1 MMDDDDDK
9 LSTKSVKL
17 PVFSGDHKHF
27 QTWWFRFSAF
37 ATVWKFKQAVGQTED
52 PDLPASEAAALNSDA
67 NVAEKQKM
75 GKKRNA
81 IAFANLT
88 TALDSPS
95 LIGIFDESPNNRM
108 AIRIGM

>member
-27 QTWWFRFSAF
+27 QTCWFRVSAF

-52 PDLPASEAAALNSDA
+52 PDLPASEGAALNTDV
-67 NVAEKQKM
+67 NIAEKQKM
-75 GKKRNA
+75 AKKRNA

-88 TALDSPS
+88 TVLDSPS
-95 LIGIFDESPNNRM
+95 LIGILMRSQTTELPS
-108 AIRIGM
+108 

>member
-17 PVFSGDHKHF
+17 PVFSGDHKPF

-52 PDLPASEAAALNSDA
+52 PDLPASEGAALNTDA
-67 NVAEKQKM
+67 NIAEKQKWQR
-75 GKKRNA
+75 KETPLLL
-81 IAFANLT
+81 LT
-88 TALDSPS
+88 
-95 LIGIFDESPNNRM
+95 
-108 AIRIGM
+108 